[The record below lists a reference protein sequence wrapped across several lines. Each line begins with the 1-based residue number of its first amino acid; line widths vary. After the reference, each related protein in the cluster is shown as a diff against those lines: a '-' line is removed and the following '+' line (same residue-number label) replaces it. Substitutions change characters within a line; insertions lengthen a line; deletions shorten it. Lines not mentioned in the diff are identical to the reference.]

1 MRRLLVCGL
10 LLGWLVMCLPGC
22 GAKEPGGKK
31 EELPAYRIP
40 QDPKT
45 KKI

>member
-10 LLGWLVMCLPGC
+10 LLGWLLLCLPGC
-22 GAKEPGGKK
+22 GDKEPDKHK
-31 EELPAYRIP
+31 EDLPPGRIP

-45 KKI
+45 KK